1 LTKQDFFTHLVLETL
16 LEDIYSCLFISLASA
31 VLMEGIG
38 FALHIISE
46 LIFEKFLPHLNYDGK
61 A

>member
-1 LTKQDFFTHLVLETL
+1 LCQGHLALAL
-16 LEDIYSCLFISLASA
+16 NNAKFYLASA

-46 LIFEKFLPHLNYDGK
+46 LIFEKFLPYLSYDGK